1 MFVTIFSSSVGG
13 FTPSG
18 AYFIVTVAKT
28 CLVAGTISW
37 GVHACC
43 SPKPSFHGRGQ
54 HLTITET
61 NLTPCQV
68 LLRSLTLKHRSPV
81 VSQQKYYPYYYTCYS
96 YCPNSSRNLI
106 LCQDPGQE
114 AELAH
119 INLKEKD
126 SLLVLYSAHL
136 KVHLYFSCILLNCCC
151 TIRRKLHLGWVWVS
165 L

>member
-81 VSQQKYYPYYYTCYS
+81 VSQQKILPILLHML
-96 YCPNSSRNLI
+96 LI
-106 LCQDPGQE
+106 LPKLEPKPDTLSGPRSRSWTGPHKFEGERQSACTLFSTFESTFVLFMYTP
-114 AELAH
+114 
-119 INLKEKD
+119 K
-126 SLLVLYSAHL
+126 LL
-136 KVHLYFSCILLNCCC
+136 
-151 TIRRKLHLGWVWVS
+151 LHN
-165 L
+165 